1 MILDYIENVVQLLCC
16 LAALLL
22 CLFQYIS
29 HKQKEWIYAVIIFL
43 SCLMS
48 CYNWT
53 AYLLIMG
60 DTPNISDLFSYF
72 GWNVMYAVMLLLT
85 LRVKSAEERRWFHPL
100 ILLPVPLN
108 LWQLSLY
115 LPYGGVLN
123 SLYQVIVMTLIE
135 CFCLQSL
142 LWYWKKRSTGTKRPY
157 LSMVLFLYAVS
168 QFGMWTFSC
177 FGGFIVNFYYVFS
190 IICSVCYLGLVWAII
205 LTCPPQRGDMDGQR
219 NAEYQLILKAVYF
232 VVVLVCCAGGIMLGG
247 WMRNVMA
254 ASLEI
259 GGSEDIYNIIPVVL
273 FIISLFLVA
282 LAVAIIFVVSFG
294 EKIAENNQ
302 LREARHVAELASSA
316 KSDFLANMSHEIRT
330 PINAVLG
337 MNEMIL
343 RESLQARDLLPKERE
358 VIRGIFSDI
367 CGYSGNIDSA
377 GKNLLSII
385 NDILDFSKIEAG
397 KLSIVETD
405 YKLSSVLNDVS
416 NMIAFKARD
425 KGLDFHVEVDDNLP
439 DGLHGDE
446 VRVRQIITNL
456 LNNAVKYTQA
466 GSVQLSMHGETNAPA
481 AAGDTLLLKIV
492 VEDTGIGIRPEDIER
507 LFQKFERIDLQKNST
522 VEGAGL
528 GLAITHSLLD
538 MMGGSITVE
547 STYGKGSAFTVLLP
561 QRIVS
566 TEPVGDF
573 QEKFRV
579 GLETMREY
587 RESFRAPDAHILIVD
602 DTRMN
607 LTVAES
613 LLKKTGIEIDSA
625 ISGPDAIALCRS
637 IRYDLIL
644 MDQRMPGMDGTEA
657 MRQIRAQEDGLNANT
672 PFICLTADAVS
683 GARTRYLALGF
694 TDYLSKPIDSLAL
707 EKLLMEHLPKDKVLV
722 EMSAANDSVLN
733 SDEHPAQALQDSLA
747 AAGIDSAVGLQYCGN
762 DPKMY
767 EVLLREF
774 AQGAQNRLRE
784 LERTCSAED
793 WQNYAIQVHALKSTS
808 KMIGVAPLSELAARL
823 EAAADAGRTEEIGS
837 GHSDLMARYFA
848 IAEAIRLQ
856 TGTPDSDTDHSEE
869 EILEFLPEESI

>member
-1 MILDYIENVVQLLCC
+1 MMWEYIENNVQLLCC

-22 CLFQYIS
+22 ALFQYIT

-60 DTPNISDLFSYF
+60 DSPNISDLFSYF

-85 LRVKSAEERRWFHPL
+85 LRVKTREERRWFHPL

-123 SLYQVIVMTLIE
+123 SVYQVTVMTLIE
-135 CFCLQSL
+135 CSSLQSL
-142 LWYWKKRSTGTKRPY
+142 LWYRFKRGAGAQRPY
-157 LSMVLFLYAVS
+157 VSEVLFLCALFE
-168 QFGMWTFSC
+168 FGMWTSSC
-177 FGGFIVNFYYVFS
+177 YGGFISNFYYVFS
-190 IICSVCYLGLVWAII
+190 ILCSGCYLGLVWAIKSMYR
-205 LTCPPQRGDMDGQR
+205 QQSDHAVARR
-219 NAEYQLILKAVYF
+219 NAEYQIILKSVYLI
-232 VVVLVCCAGGIMLGG
+232 VVLVCCVGGIMLGG
-247 WMRNVMA
+247 WMRNLMS
-254 ASLEI
+254 ASLES
-259 GGSEDIYNIIPVVL
+259 GGSEEIYNIIPVVL

-302 LREARHVAELASSA
+302 LREDRRIAELANTA

-343 RESLQARDLLPKERE
+343 HESLQARDLLPKERE

-367 CGYSGNIDSA
+367 CGYSSNIDSA

-425 KGLDFHVEVDDNLP
+425 KELDFRVEVDENLP

-456 LNNAVKYTQA
+456 LNNAVKYTQT
-466 GSVQLSMHGETNAPA
+466 GSVKLSMHPETGAPA
-481 AAGDTLLLKIV
+481 AAGGTLRLIIT
-492 VEDTGIGIRPEDIER
+492 VEDTGIGIRPEDLDR
-507 LFQKFERIDLQKNST
+507 LFQKFERVDLQKNST
-522 VEGAGL
+522 VEGTGL

-547 STYGKGSAFTVLLP
+547 STYGKGSVFTAVLP
-561 QRIVS
+561 QRVVS
-566 TEPVGDF
+566 VEPVGDF
-573 QEKFRV
+573 QKKFKS
-579 GLETMREY
+579 GLEAMHERREA
-587 RESFRAPDAHILIVD
+587 FRAPDAHILIVD

-613 LLKKTGIEIDSA
+613 LLKKTGIEIDSVL
-625 ISGPDAIALCRS
+625 SGPEAIVLCRS

-657 MRQIRAQEDGLNANT
+657 MRQIRAQTDGLNTNT

-683 GARTRYLALGF
+683 GARNRYLALGF
-694 TDYLSKPIDSLAL
+694 TDYLSKPIDSRTL
-707 EKLLMEHLPKDKVLV
+707 EKMLMDYLPKDKVLV
-722 EMSAANDSVLN
+722 EKDAATDARAYP
-733 SDEHPAQALQDSLA
+733 DEQPAQELRESLA
-747 AAGIDSAVGLQYCGN
+747 AAGIDSEVGLQYCGQ
-762 DPKMY
+762 DTKMY
-767 EVLLREF
+767 EMLLREF
-774 AQGAQNRLRE
+774 ALGAQGRLRE
-784 LERTCSAED
+784 LERACGAED
-793 WQNYAIQVHALKSTS
+793 WKSYAIQVHALKSTS
-808 KMIGVAPLSELAARL
+808 KMIGAASLSELAARS
-823 EAAADAGRTEEIGS
+823 EAAADAGQAERVRRDHDEI
-837 GHSDLMARYFA
+837 MTQYAA
-848 IAEAIRLQ
+848 IAETISLHLA
-856 TGTPDSDTDHSEE
+856 PADSEAETEDG
-869 EILEFLPEESI
+869 EILEFLPEEQ

>member
-1 MILDYIENVVQLLCC
+1 MIWDYIENVVQLLCC
-16 LAALLL
+16 LTALLL

-29 HKQKEWIYAVIIFL
+29 HKHKEWIYAVVIFL

-60 DTPNISDLFSYF
+60 DWPNVSDMFSYL
-72 GWNVMYAVMLLLT
+72 GWNLMYAVIFLLT
-85 LRVKSAEERRWFHPL
+85 LRVKTAEERRFFHPL
-100 ILLPVPLN
+100 MLLPIPVN

-115 LPYGGVLN
+115 LPYGGAVN
-123 SLYQVIVMTLIE
+123 SVYQVTVMTLIE
-135 CFCLQSL
+135 CSCLQSL
-142 LWYWKKRSTGTKRPY
+142 LWYRRRRGADAKRPY
-157 LSMVLFLYAVS
+157 VSAVLFVYALCE
-168 QFGMWTFSC
+168 FGMWTASC
-177 FGGFIVNFYYVFS
+177 YDGFVGNLYFVFS
-190 IICSVCYLGLVWAII
+190 ILCSGCYLLLVRAI
-205 LTCPPQRGDMDGQR
+205 TRMFPAQPDESDGRG
-219 NAEYQLILKAVYF
+219 NAEYQTVLKAVF
-232 VVVLVCCAGGIMLGG
+232 FAVVLVCCIGGILLGG
-247 WMRNVMA
+247 WMRDVMA
-254 ASLEI
+254 ASLEN
-259 GGSEDIYNIIPVVL
+259 GGGEGIYNIIPVIL

-302 LREARHVAELASSA
+302 LREDRRIAELASTA

-343 RESLQARDLLPKERE
+343 RESLQARDMLPKERS

-416 NMIAFKARD
+416 NMISFKARD
-425 KGLDFHVEVDDNLP
+425 KGLNFRVEVDDSLP

-446 VRVRQIITNL
+446 VRVRQILTNL
-456 LNNAVKYTQA
+456 LNNAVKYTRE
-466 GSVQLSMHGETNAPA
+466 GSVQLSMRPETDGPS
-481 AAGDTLLLKIV
+481 AAGDTLRLKIIV
-492 VEDTGIGIRPEDIER
+492 RDTGIGIRPEDLDR
-507 LFQKFERIDLQKNST
+507 LFQKFERVDLQKNST

-538 MMGGSITVE
+538 MMGGSIEVE
-547 STYGKGSAFTVLLP
+547 SRYGEGSVFTVILP
-561 QRIVS
+561 QRVVS

-573 QEKFRV
+573 QEKFRN
-579 GLETMREY
+579 GLEARHE
-587 RESFRAPDAHILIVD
+587 RRGAFRAPEAHILIVD

-613 LLKKTGIEIDSA
+613 LLKKTDMEIDA
-625 ISGPDAIALCRS
+625 VLSGPEAITLCRS

-657 MRQIRAQEDGLNANT
+657 MRQIRAQAGGLNGDT

-683 GARTRYLALGF
+683 GARKRYLSLGF

-707 EKLLMEHLPKDKVLV
+707 EKLLMEYLPKDKVLV
-722 EMSAANDSVLN
+722 EKDTAADAPAEA
-733 SDEHPAQALQDSLA
+733 DEQLSQALRDSLA
-747 AAGIDSAVGLQYCGN
+747 AAGVDTGTGLQYCARDVN
-762 DPKMY
+762 MY
-767 EVLLREF
+767 ETILRDF
-774 AQGAQNRLRE
+774 AQGARGRRTE
-784 LERTCSAED
+784 LERALGEGD
-793 WQNYAIQVHALKSTS
+793 WKSYAIQIHALKSSS
-808 KMIGVAPLSELAARL
+808 KMIGAAALSELAARA
-823 EAAADAGRTEEIGS
+823 EAAADAGQAEQLRRGHDEI
-837 GHSDLMARYFA
+837 MARYAA
-848 IAEAIRLQ
+848 IAEAISLH
-856 TGTPDSDTDHSEE
+856 TEPADSGADAADG
-869 EILEFLPEESI
+869 EILEFMPEEP